1 MALEDAKN
9 PLKGVSGPGKY
20 AKRTDRIPA
29 NSYGDQTQLAEIAS
43 GAPIAKTP
51 DVRPT
56 PASELAATQPQ
67 TPITPLYAQ
76 SQRPEEP
83 VTHGAPIGA
92 GAGPEALAMRK
103 PDDTNF
109 RAQIQASKPVL
120 AYIIDLPT
128 TSPETR
134 DAIKQL
140 WDMQ

>member
-29 NSYGDQTQLAEIAS
+29 NSYGDQTEIAQIAS

-56 PASELAATQPQ
+56 PASELAAARPQ
-67 TPITPLYAQ
+67 TPITPLFAPTQ
-76 SQRPEEP
+76 NPNEP
-83 VTHGAPIGA
+83 VTNGVNMGA
-92 GAGPEALAMRK
+92 GAGSEALAMRK

-109 RAQIQASKPVL
+109 KASIASSKPVL
-120 AYIIDLPT
+120 NYIADLPN

-134 DAIKQL
+134 AAIRQL

>member
-29 NSYGDQTQLAEIAS
+29 NQYGDQKETGEIAS
-43 GAPIAKTP
+43 GAAIASTP
-51 DVRPT
+51 DVRPI
-56 PASELAATQPQ
+56 PQSELASAQKQ
-67 TPITPLYAQ
+67 APITPLYAPTQ
-76 SQRPEEP
+76 QPEVP
-83 VTHGAPIGA
+83 VTNGIDMGA
-92 GAGPEALAMRK
+92 GAGSNALQMRQ

-120 AYIIDLPT
+120 RYIADLPN

-134 DAIKQL
+134 AAIRQL
-140 WDMQ
+140 WDM